1 LREACAEAAAWPD
14 DLKVAVN
21 LSPVQFKNGNL
32 THIVLTALAN
42 AGCLRGTSNSK
53 LLAASETNL
62 ATLHRL
68 RALGVSI
75 SMDDFGTGYSG
86 MSYLRAF
93 PFDKIKIGRSF
104 VSDLAENG
112 DCVAIVRAITRLGSS
127 LGIRTTAEGVET
139 EKQLELLRNEGCTE
153 MQGYL
158 FSRPMPASEIA
169 SFSTSRGSGLR
180 SD

>member
-1 LREACAEAAAWPD
+1 M
-14 DLKVAVN
+14 
-21 LSPVQFKNGNL
+21 
-32 THIVLTALAN
+32 THIVLSALAN
-42 AGCLRGTSNSK
+42 AGLPAGRLELEVTESL

-93 PFDKIKIGRSF
+93 PFDKIKIDRSF
-104 VSDLAENG
+104 VSELAEDG

-127 LGIRTTAEGVET
+127 LGIRTTAEVSKRKNNSNCCATRAAPKYKAIYSAGQCPRA
-139 EKQLELLRNEGCTE
+139 K
-153 MQGYL
+153 
-158 FSRPMPASEIA
+158 SRHS
-169 SFSTSRGSGLR
+169 
-180 SD
+180 